1 MLTLIDADQFI
12 FDYNYSGESSFMS
25 EISFLFWLTGHQ
37 YFKIDDFEL
46 EYGEVFIKGDLLYR
60 CQFKKQRVHPFRFS
74 KDNLKILDERLRH
87 SMGSK
92 SKQFYEIPKK
102 IVEKKINYRL
112 LPGIKYQLKL
122 NYGEVL
128 LNFFNEVA
136 TK

>member
-60 CQFKKQRVHPFRFS
+60 CQFKKQRVIPFRFS

>member
-60 CQFKKQRVHPFRFS
+60 CQFKKQRVIPFRFS

-128 LNFFNEVA
+128 LIFFNEVA

>member
-60 CQFKKQRVHPFRFS
+60 CQFKKQRVLPFRFS